1 MIGYIVN
8 ENRLLSLKVAEW
20 LMLLVGGVLAGSIM
34 LLF

>member
-1 MIGYIVN
+1 MPVKTSI
-8 ENRLLSLKVAEW
+8 LPLSLKATEW

>member
-8 ENRLLSLKVAEW
+8 ENRLLSLKATEW